1 MNKKKGKINM
11 NELLAAT
18 KANSKYIEEHGAQ
31 LIEVFE
37 SQWRRLKKTNSQ
49 V

>member
-1 MNKKKGKINM
+1 MNEKKKKTM
-11 NELLAAT
+11 KELLAET

-37 SQWRRLKKTNSQ
+37 CQWRRLKKTNSQ